1 MGESDL
7 WKELRRMRQEVS
19 RLNEHDR
26 ILRKNLEGVGD
37 ELVKLRMN
45 LNLLNM
51 DDPLDL
57 LPKKRKRGKR

>member
-57 LPKKRKRGKR
+57 LPKKRKRAKR